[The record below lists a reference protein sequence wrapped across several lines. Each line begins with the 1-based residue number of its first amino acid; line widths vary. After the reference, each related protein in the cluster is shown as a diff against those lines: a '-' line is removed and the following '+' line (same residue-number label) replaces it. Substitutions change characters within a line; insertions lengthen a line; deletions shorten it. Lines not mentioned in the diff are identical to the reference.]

1 MFIGLFSFIENI
13 KGGQKISLF
22 KLHILVFLAGLTI
35 KSGIDFLDEIGY
47 NLIIYASIIRLFI
60 TIACI
65 NIFYLVAHHKIPQ
78 LVVYI
83 EMAFFILYLIA
94 LLNGFHFLAIEE
106 GVYNAEITLLNK
118 VNALFTNTL
127 IAATMVYNIYTIY
140 KNTDPNNLYQVK
152 IKRWTGFLVIFVVFV
167 FISVLVVVLLH
178 TSGLTSYVLDTRILP
193 HFIECFFTKH

>member
-1 MFIGLFSFIENI
+1 
-13 KGGQKISLF
+13 
-22 KLHILVFLAGLTI
+22 
-35 KSGIDFLDEIGY
+35 
-47 NLIIYASIIRLFI
+47 
-60 TIACI
+60 
-65 NIFYLVAHHKIPQ
+65 
-78 LVVYI
+78 
-83 EMAFFILYLIA
+83 MAFFILYLIA